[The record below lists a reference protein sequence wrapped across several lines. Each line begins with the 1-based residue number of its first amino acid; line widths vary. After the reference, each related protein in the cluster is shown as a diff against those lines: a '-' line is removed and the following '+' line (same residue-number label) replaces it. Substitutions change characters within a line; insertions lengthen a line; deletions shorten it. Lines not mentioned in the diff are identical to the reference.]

1 MGKEIKVTDNF
12 RTNPESLLPGGSIVE
27 VHQSDGLILSY
38 DKIKNSKAYISRIVK
53 KQEILKVIVD
63 GKLYWENQKGFDI
76 QLSIPHQSSEDID
89 LPF

>member
-1 MGKEIKVTDNF
+1 MSKELKVTDNF

-27 VHQSDGLILSY
+27 VHQTDGLILSY
-38 DKIKNSKAYISRIVK
+38 DKIKNPNAYISKIVK
-53 KQEILKVIVD
+53 TQSILKVMVD

-76 QLSIPHQSSEDID
+76 QSSITLDDED